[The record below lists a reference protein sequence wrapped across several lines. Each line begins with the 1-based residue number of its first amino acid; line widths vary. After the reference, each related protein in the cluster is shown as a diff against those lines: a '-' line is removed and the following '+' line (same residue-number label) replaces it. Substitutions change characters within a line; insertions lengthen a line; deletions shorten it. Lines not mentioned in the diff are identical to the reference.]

1 MRFFRLWLSG
11 VSACC
16 LAFSLPFVS
25 YASVATSSEA
35 VPVASGSNAR
45 PATPSEPL
53 PMDPDVG
60 ADDFD
65 TIPWPST
72 PSQVPAASPS
82 VPLPPASDG
91 GNPPGLMSDGEVPEQ
106 NGTISDYSQLYV
118 QFDYF
123 DDSNVRRKYRRYLD
137 DNGYFSIPVL
147 DNVGKNNV
155 IDFFVPSRALPPSGT
170 YRVELRF
177 TSNTGGFT
185 YDSSK
190 SGPFIGKDIPN
201 ASSVGTNGEHFG
213 SFSQASG
220 DFTAS
225 SVVNLANCNY
235 LFFRVLPS
243 QNLKLPFGGYVT
255 WTFTPT
261 NDGGA
266 LTSPN
271 TGNISNDVNGDLVS
285 GMEQQ
290 VEQGDTIIELIK
302 NTIQT
307 ISSQLTAFWN
317 QLAGEFTNLYNKMTA
332 EHAEDLAKVDEQIEA
347 DRQNTDDIIANQDQN
362 TNTIT
367 NGYDSSALDQSSNA
381 LNDKLTEYDKIESGI
396 HDSASSWI
404 SDFTLPDFDNLI
416 DSGGILAACVWLGS
430 FWQDLFTQMGAFNI
444 PVTLSLSLVFV
455 LMLVGYHRFRR

>member
-53 PMDPDVG
+53 PMDPDVLE
-60 ADDFD
+60 DRFD
-65 TIPWPST
+65 TLDPPSFTSDGDSVSNTIDYSGAYLLLEYYDMSHVRKEAKIHLDSRGYASVARPGDCAAVNSFGIYMSPASLPSSGTYDFSISFSSNTGIAYDSCGLYSEKSYENASGVSSYGELSFTQSSGDWHASSIIELGT
-72 PSQVPAASPS
+72 PKYLSVTVKLSDSSPS
-82 VPLPPASDG
+82 NLPIG
-91 GNPPGLMSDGEVPEQ
+91 
-106 NGTISDYSQLYV
+106 
-118 QFDYF
+118 
-123 DDSNVRRKYRRYLD
+123 
-137 DNGYFSIPVL
+137 GYFSV
-147 DNVGKNNV
+147 N
-155 IDFFVPSRALPPSGT
+155 
-170 YRVELRF
+170 F
-177 TSNTGGFT
+177 TKTNKQPDYIGAGG
-185 YDSSK
+185 
-190 SGPFIGKDIPN
+190 
-201 ASSVGTNGEHFG
+201 
-213 SFSQASG
+213 SQTPE
-220 DFTAS
+220 D
-225 SVVNLANCNY
+225 V
-235 LFFRVLPS
+235 S
-243 QNLKLPFGGYVT
+243 QNIA
-255 WTFTPT
+255 
-261 NDGGA
+261 D
-266 LTSPN
+266 N
-271 TGNISNDVNGDLVS
+271 TA
-285 GMEQQ
+285 QQ

>member
-53 PMDPDVG
+53 PMDPDVLE
-60 ADDFD
+60 DRFD
-65 TIPWPST
+65 T
-72 PSQVPAASPS
+72 
-82 VPLPPASDG
+82 LDPPAFTSDG
-91 GNPPGLMSDGEVPEQ
+91 DSGFGVDWSYDGIWTTSSNVAIRQAVYRNGFYYFERPG
-106 NGTISDYSQLYV
+106 SDYYLSGFRLLIKK
-118 QFDYF
+118 
-123 DDSNVRRKYRRYLD
+123 SSLPASGKY
-137 DNGYFSIPVL
+137 GFSCTIPQG
-147 DNVGKNNV
+147 N
-155 IDFFVPSRALPPSGT
+155 ID
-170 YRVELRF
+170 
-177 TSNTGGFT
+177 
-185 YDSSK
+185 
-190 SGPFIGKDIPN
+190 
-201 ASSVGTNGEHFG
+201 FG
-213 SFSQASG
+213 SFSEGRIQFDIAPTNVKPSYNQFKFDTVSNNGSVYKASVNVTIPSSCQGLSVMFMFKTPFTYG
-220 DFTAS
+220 D
-225 SVVNLANCNY
+225 V
-235 LFFRVLPS
+235 
-243 QNLKLPFGGYVT
+243 G
-255 WTFTPT
+255 TPT
-261 NDGGA
+261 FEFLRQPLDNVPNLSDGDINYG
-266 LTSPN
+266 SD
-271 TGNISNDVNGDLVS
+271 ISS
-285 GMEQQ
+285 GIEQQ
-290 VEQGDTIIELIK
+290 VQQGDTIIELIK

>member
-53 PMDPDVG
+53 PMDPDVE

-91 GNPPGLMSDGEVPEQ
+91 GDPPGLMSDGEDVVKQE
-106 NGTISDYSQLYV
+106 GSVSDYSRIYV
-118 QFDYF
+118 DFHYYD
-123 DDSNVRRKYRRYLD
+123 NTNTLRTYRRYCD
-137 DNGYFSIPVL
+137 SNGYFSISDL
-147 DNVGKNNV
+147 NVSKNHV
-155 IDFFVPSRALPPSGT
+155 IGFHIKSRDLPPSGT
-170 YRVELRF
+170 YLVTLKF
-177 TSNTGGFT
+177 TSNTGGFQ
-185 YDSSK
+185 Y
-190 SGPFIGKDIPN
+190 
-201 ASSVGTNGEHFG
+201 NGERTGVYVYRDIHNAEPTG
-213 SFSQASG
+213 NGMNASFSQVSG

-225 SVVNLANCNY
+225 AIVDLSNVNHLYFNVVPDQHLQ
-235 LFFRVLPS
+235 LPY
-243 QNLKLPFGGYVT
+243 GGYIS
-255 WTFTPT
+255 FKFSPT
-261 NDGGA
+261 NSSGA
-266 LTSPN
+266 LTNPDV
-271 TGNISNDVNGDLVS
+271 GNISNDVNGDLVN
-285 GMEQQ
+285 GIEQQ

>member
-53 PMDPDVG
+53 PMDPDLLE
-60 ADDFD
+60 DRFD
-65 TIPWPST
+65 TLDPPVLTSDGDSGYGVDWYYTGVWRSSSSTEFINGYLGNDGFYHFRSPGSGYKLIQFRLVLKSSALPSSGDYGFSAEIKHGNVDVALQKVRSFLSLSQENVEDFYSPDQDIDGSNNGEVYHASCNVKIPSSADLFTIVFVLEEPEIAFDLGAPSWSFWLST
-72 PSQVPAASPS
+72 DPALPDVDTGIPSNPSQDMA
-82 VPLPPASDG
+82 
-91 GNPPGLMSDGEVPEQ
+91 
-106 NGTISDYSQLYV
+106 NGI
-118 QFDYF
+118 
-123 DDSNVRRKYRRYLD
+123 
-137 DNGYFSIPVL
+137 
-147 DNVGKNNV
+147 
-155 IDFFVPSRALPPSGT
+155 
-170 YRVELRF
+170 
-177 TSNTGGFT
+177 
-185 YDSSK
+185 
-190 SGPFIGKDIPN
+190 
-201 ASSVGTNGEHFG
+201 
-213 SFSQASG
+213 
-220 DFTAS
+220 
-225 SVVNLANCNY
+225 
-235 LFFRVLPS
+235 
-243 QNLKLPFGGYVT
+243 
-255 WTFTPT
+255 
-261 NDGGA
+261 
-266 LTSPN
+266 
-271 TGNISNDVNGDLVS
+271 
-285 GMEQQ
+285 EQQ
-290 VEQGDTIIELIK
+290 VQQGDTIIELIK

-347 DRQNTDDIIANQDQN
+347 DRQNTDDIIANQNQN

-430 FWQDLFTQMGAFNI
+430 FWQNLFTQMGAFNI